1 MCRALSV
8 TLFLAA
14 FLLPTPTSRA
24 DSTYRGTV
32 VSDGKPVGEAKVWL
46 SSYHRNK
53 WNDEI
58 LVETRTDS
66 QGRFTLAG
74 PKGADVIAAALIA
87 RAADGRI
94 GWLSPFRNDA
104 ESTELRIELHTVG
117 EARGRLT
124 DASGKPLPEV
134 RLRVKSF
141 GIRQKG
147 VSAAEN
153 WCSIPKPLRSQ
164 FETTT
169 GSDGSF
175 VLRGIPVDGLVH
187 ASVSAPRFGDPD
199 VFWNQ
204 NQPGDFR
211 LERAGRVRIHF
222 TGAADPQ
229 KLAGLPLDLFTYA
242 ASYPESNIEDGR
254 PVANASKSVKAK
266 GQATLDVEDVL
277 PGRCELRF
285 QGDAKVPYLPT
296 KLPEFTV
303 KPGELTEV
311 TLALEPAV
319 QVRGRVIN
327 RQTKKGVASVQI
339 QVQSTTA
346 NGQYGQRPGGWAWAT
361 TDAEGRFTAY
371 VRAGRIG
378 MWMSQVPEGYASSH
392 VQRELVKPVQLAGGA
407 EHTFPDIALEP
418 AIQVEGV
425 VVDESGKPV
434 PGVPI
439 RTSEDVMGFRPG
451 GKPIMADAEGKFVL
465 HGLGAEDV
473 LALRARNER
482 AVTDGGIIVTV
493 AEQHGPVRLV
503 LAEKAACRLK
513 GRVVDDRGKPVAGAP
528 VGINWNYR
536 GVGRNANMGY
546 GMGLEGGGKTDAEGR
561 FQTGVLWPGDNY
573 QVTVRA
579 EGYGPAESIRVTG
592 KAGQVH
598 DLGVVL
604 VPRIGGKVQGA
615 VVEEA
620 GKPLSGVKVFSLDA
634 PQSVSAV
641 TDKTGRFLLSGLF
654 GGPVFVFARK
664 EGYRFTMVRA
674 ETGTAEAR
682 IVLLKAGAVAPV
694 LPEPAQSKARRD
706 AEQKLLRHL
715 LDKVLG
721 LSEAATGGYR
731 HFVFES
737 LARTDLAKAQ
747 KWLDNEKAA
756 GDRLGAN
763 DVRRYSRTLRKIQ
776 AEQAAASDADEAISL
791 LSDLDA
797 EEACRTLRKLGER
810 FQATEPA
817 RGLRLAEEAVV
828 KARALPLPNRV
839 WHLAA
844 AGDLVA
850 RLGQQVAGRKLLK
863 EAEGLA
869 EKLGTQGV
877 QEVARGEAARLLA
890 PYDLSRALLLLQPI
904 KGQNSRNRWLSEM
917 ASQLARTDPKAAL
930 ALVGELKEENSFIR
944 DSTRL
949 RIARQAAVHD
959 PDEGARIALA
969 IPDVRY
975 RAEALVHVATAV
987 AQQDRK
993 LAWSLIDQ
1001 ALAIYLD
1008 QPEPF
1013 RSWSNF
1019 GGRAVL
1025 AAWTAGQAHALGYPD
1040 LASAVARAL
1049 ACQLSAQEAH
1059 SPAHALETKVR
1070 MAKVLALVDPSA
1082 ARQLLERV
1090 VPQQAVLGTGYSGF
1104 EMQDWLV
1111 ARCLAAPQRGPALVD
1126 EAIAKL
1132 DAKNERA
1139 FYQSGL
1145 MQLAQVLSAPPE
1157 RRVRQ
1162 VMGLNSGILF
1172 PNEE

>member
-1 MCRALSV
+1 MCRAQSV
-8 TLFLAA
+8 TLFLAT
-14 FLLPTPTSRA
+14 FLLLPPTSWA
-24 DSTYRGTV
+24 ESSYRGTV
-32 VSDGKPVGEAKVWL
+32 VADGRPVDGAKVWL
-46 SSYHRNK
+46 SSYQRNK

-58 LVETRTDS
+58 LVEAQTDS

-74 PKGADVIAAALIA
+74 PKGADVITTALTA
-87 RAADGRI
+87 RATDGRM
-94 GWLSPFRNDA
+94 GWLSLFRNDG
-104 ESTELRIELHTVG
+104 ESTELRIELHPVG
-117 EARGRLT
+117 EARGRLIDT
-124 DASGKPLPEV
+124 AGKPLLDV

-147 VSAAEN
+147 VSAAQN
-153 WCSIPKPLRSQ
+153 WCSIPEPLSSQ
-164 FETTT
+164 FETKT

-175 VLRGIPVDGLVH
+175 VLRSIPVDGLVH

-204 NQPGDFR
+204 NQPGEFR

-222 TGAADPQ
+222 TGVADPQ
-229 KLAGLPLDLFTYA
+229 KLAGLPLDLFTYP
-242 ASYPESNIEDGR
+242 ASLEKDGR
-254 PVANASKSVKAK
+254 PFVNASKSVKAK
-266 GQATLDVEDVL
+266 GQATLDVADVL
-277 PGRCELRF
+277 PGRCNLRWNA
-285 QGDAKVPYLPT
+285 DAKVPYVPT
-296 KLPEFTV
+296 QLPEFTV
-303 KPGELTEV
+303 KPGDLTEV
-311 TLALEPAV
+311 TLTLEPAV
-319 QVRGRVIN
+319 QVHGRIIN
-327 RQTKKGVASVQI
+327 RQTKKGVTGVQI
-339 QVQSTTA
+339 QVRSTTA
-346 NGQYGQRPGGWAWAT
+346 DDQYGQRPGGWAWAT
-361 TDAEGRFTAY
+361 TDAEGRFAAN
-371 VRAGRIG
+371 VRAGRVG
-378 MWMSQVPEGYASSH
+378 MWMSQVPEGYASSN
-392 VQRELVKPVQLAGGA
+392 VQRESVKPIQLAGGA

-418 AIQVEGV
+418 AVQVEGV

-439 RTSEDVMGFRPG
+439 RTSEDAMGFRPG
-451 GKPIMADAEGKFVL
+451 WKPIVADAKGKFVL
-465 HGLGAEDV
+465 HGLGTEDV

-513 GRVVDDRGKPVAGAP
+513 GRVVDDRGKPVSGAP

-561 FQTGVLWPGDNY
+561 FQTGVLWPGDSY

-604 VPRIGGKVQGA
+604 VPRIGGTVQGA

-620 GKPLSGVKVFSLDA
+620 GQPLTGVKVFSLDA
-634 PQSVSAV
+634 PQSISTD
-641 TDKTGRFLLSGLF
+641 TDKTGRFRLSGLF
-654 GGPVFVFARK
+654 DGPVFVFARK
-664 EGYRFTMVRA
+664 EGYRFTMTRA
-674 ETGTAEAR
+674 ESGAAEVR
-682 IVLLKAGAVAPV
+682 IVLMKADVVPPSTPA
-694 LPEPAQSKARRD
+694 PAQLKARRD

-731 HFVFES
+731 RSVFEC

-747 KWLDNEKAA
+747 KWLDNEKSAR
-756 GDRLGAN
+756 RLGGN
-763 DVRRYSRTLRKIQ
+763 DAQRYLRILRKVH
-776 AEQAAASDADEAISL
+776 AEQAAASDVDEAISL

-797 EEACRTLRKLGER
+797 EESCTILRKLGER

-817 RGLRLAEEAVV
+817 RGLRFAEEAVV
-828 KARALPLPNRV
+828 KARALQLPNRV

-844 AGDLVA
+844 AGDLVV
-850 RLGQQVAGRKLLK
+850 RLGQQQAGRKILK

-869 EKLGTQGV
+869 EKLGTEGMQ
-877 QEVARGEAARLLA
+877 QVARGEAARLLA

-904 KGQNSRNRWLSEM
+904 KDQNPRNRWLSEM
-917 ASQLARTDPKAAL
+917 AGHLARTDPKAAL

-949 RIARQAAVHD
+949 RIAHHAALHD
-959 PDEGARIALA
+959 PAEGARIALA

-987 AQQDRK
+987 AQPDRK

-1001 ALAIYLD
+1001 ALALYLD

-1013 RSWSNF
+1013 RSWSNY
-1019 GGRAVL
+1019 GGRAVF

-1040 LASAVARAL
+1040 PGSAVARAL
-1049 ACQLSAQEAH
+1049 ACQLSSNEAH

-1070 MAKVLALVDPSA
+1070 MAKVLALVDPST

-1090 VPQQAVLGTGYSGF
+1090 VPQQTVLGTSYTGF
-1104 EMQDWLV
+1104 ERQDWLV
-1111 ARCLAAPQRGPALVD
+1111 ARCLADPQRGPALVD

-1132 DAKNERA
+1132 DPKNDRA

-1157 RRVRQ
+1157 QRVRQ
-1162 VMGLNSGILF
+1162 VMGLNSGLYF